1 MTPER
6 TVPNALMQE
15 IDEHPEL
22 LRPVDAALA
31 ERMRCLVGETG
42 DRPRLF
48 ALGGDVRS
56 QPFFATGSGA
66 RDFGAEFQAQRLDDF
81 HHRGKLGVS
90 LG

>member
-1 MTPER
+1 
-6 TVPNALMQE
+6 MQE

-31 ERMRCLVGETG
+31 ERMRCLVASGKPGTDHG
-42 DRPRLF
+42 YLLSAGMSDPSRFSLR
-48 ALGGDVRS
+48 
-56 QPFFATGSGA
+56 GSGV